1 MKLLC
6 LVLSVLVLILSA
18 RPCCTDQ
25 DCERGRMTEYRQAK
39 SQVENNQECLGCSP
53 FFTCGACAMGFVL
66 AMRVT
71 HGEVLVTD
79 LVNASFLPYCQPDL
93 QEVSKDIWQPPRLS

>member
-25 DCERGRMTEYRQAK
+25 DCGPGRITEYRQVI
-39 SQVENNQECLGCSP
+39 SPVGNSQECLGCSP
-53 FFTCGACAMGFVL
+53 FFTCGACVVGFVL
-66 AMRVT
+66 AIPISYE
-71 HGEVLVTD
+71 EVLVTD
-79 LVNASFLPYCQPDL
+79 LLNFNFLPYHQPDL